1 MIKLAT
7 YLIDF
12 ENVTSAGISGI
23 QKLTKDDK
31 VYIFYTVNA
40 SNISFA
46 AHMNLLSSPAEV
58 IYYNVTSG
66 GKNALDF
73 QLSSFLGYLISRGE
87 DKDFCIISN
96 DKGYDHVKSFWEKS
110 GLAAGV
116 TINSAPSINRSLL
129 PMDRPFTS
137 KIQQSAQ
144 QPSVTLE
151 QMKAEADKYVEQR
164 SAETA
169 VKTEKQENESG
180 NAENVGTKSEAAEKA
195 SVKTETDKKGKSAES
210 TAEKPAKRRGRPAGK
225 KSENA
230 AAKSEKTAN
239 GKKAVK
245 TDTEKTANAE
255 AVQNKP
261 KTKKNPKNVSS
272 EKKTNNNTANK
283 NATQAKKT
291 AKNDVFT
298 DEDIVSRSIR
308 STAAKAGVSS
318 EKEISGIMELLR
330 SADGKQQFYRGLL
343 KIFGMER
350 GVEVYKA
357 VRPEYTNL
365 SKLIK

>member
-1 MIKLAT
+1 MINLAI

-40 SNISFA
+40 SNMSFA

-96 DKGYDHVKSFWEKS
+96 DRGYDHVKSFWEKS
-110 GLAAGV
+110 GLASGIS
-116 TINSAPSINRSLL
+116 INSAPSINRSLL
-129 PMDRPFTS
+129 PMERPFTS
-137 KIQQSAQ
+137 KIQ
-144 QPSVTLE
+144 PSTAPE
-151 QMKAEADKYVEQR
+151 QLKTETDNYVDQKFT
-164 SAETA
+164 ETA
-169 VKTEKQENESG
+169 AKTENESVT
-180 NAENVGTKSEAAEKA
+180 AEIADTVPETAEKA
-195 SVKTETDKKGKSAES
+195 SMQAETDKKYKFAES
-210 TAEKPAKRRGRPAGK
+210 TADKPVKRRGRPAGK

-230 AAKSEKTAN
+230 AAKAANAENVKETVTPRAEKP
-239 GKKAVK
+239 
-245 TDTEKTANAE
+245 ANAE

-261 KTKKNPKNVSS
+261 KLQKNAKNVGS
-272 EKKTNNNTANK
+272 EKSVNSNTANK
-283 NATQAKKT
+283 NVKQTHKPVNAMNSASEDVIS
-291 AKNDVFT
+291 ANIKN
-298 DEDIVSRSIR
+298 
-308 STAAKAGVSS
+308 TAAKAGISS
-318 EKEISGIMELLR
+318 EKEISEILALLR
-330 SADGKQQFYRGLL
+330 SADGKQQFYLGLL

-365 SKLIK
+365 SKLVKQA

>member
-1 MIKLAT
+1 MINLAV

-40 SNISFA
+40 SSMSFA

-96 DKGYDHVKSFWEKS
+96 DRGYDHVKSFWEKS
-110 GLAAGV
+110 GLAAGI
-116 TINSAPSINRSLL
+116 TINSSPSINRSLL
-129 PMDRPFTS
+129 PMERPFTS
-137 KIQQSAQ
+137 KIQQTNQ
-144 QPSVTLE
+144 QPSITLE

-164 SAETA
+164 A
-169 VKTEKQENESG
+169 VKTEIENTS
-180 NAENVGTKSEAAEKA
+180 AENVVIKSEAAEKPD
-195 SVKTETDKKGKSAES
+195 VKAETDKNSKSAEVS
-210 TAEKPAKRRGRPAGK
+210 DEKPAKRRGRPAGK

-230 AAKSEKTAN
+230 AAKTAN
-239 GKKAVK
+239 TKNVK
-245 TDTEKTANAE
+245 ETAKPDVKNPANTE

-261 KTKKNPKNVSS
+261 KTQKNAKNAGNEKAPNSS
-272 EKKTNNNTANK
+272 AAKQANK
-283 NATQAKKT
+283 PVKSGSSA
-291 AKNDVFT
+291 
-298 DEDIVSRSIR
+298 DEDIVSKSIKN
-308 STAAKAGVSS
+308 TAAKAGISS
-318 EKEISGIMELLR
+318 EKEISEILALLR

-365 SKLIK
+365 SKLVKQA

>member
-1 MIKLAT
+1 MIKLAI

-40 SNISFA
+40 SNMSFA

-58 IYYNVTSG
+58 IYYNVASG

-96 DKGYDHVKSFWEKS
+96 DRGYDHVKSFWEKS
-110 GLAAGV
+110 GLAAGI

-144 QPSVTLE
+144 QASVTLE

-169 VKTEKQENESG
+169 VKAEKQENESAS
-180 NAENVGTKSEAAEKA
+180 AENVGAEPETAEKTA
-195 SVKTETDKKGKSAES
+195 VKAETDKKDNSAGN
-210 TAEKPAKRRGRPAGK
+210 TADKPAKRRGRPAGK

-230 AAKSEKTAN
+230 AVKAAN
-239 GKKAVK
+239 GMEAVK
-245 TDTEKTANAE
+245 NDTAKPANAE
-255 AVQNKP
+255 AVQNKQKP
-261 KTKKNPKNVSS
+261 QKNV
-272 EKKTNNNTANK
+272 KNVNKQKTTNNGTANK
-283 NATQAKKT
+283 NDKK
-291 AKNDVFT
+291 ANKPVKNET
-298 DEDIVSRSIR
+298 SAEADIVSRSIR
-308 STAAKAGVSS
+308 NTAAKAGVSS
-318 EKEISGIMELLR
+318 EKEISGILELLK

-365 SKLIK
+365 SKLVK